1 MNNIITDNQ
10 TIKNNIFTLRDLQ
23 VILDT
28 EDEIL
33 KSKISTSNLKTLDEK
48 PVCRERTNDI

>member
-1 MNNIITDNQ
+1 MNNLVTDNQ
-10 TIKNNIFTLRDLQ
+10 TIQNKIFTLRDLQ

-33 KSKISTSNLKTLDEK
+33 RSKISTFK
-48 PVCRERTNDI
+48 